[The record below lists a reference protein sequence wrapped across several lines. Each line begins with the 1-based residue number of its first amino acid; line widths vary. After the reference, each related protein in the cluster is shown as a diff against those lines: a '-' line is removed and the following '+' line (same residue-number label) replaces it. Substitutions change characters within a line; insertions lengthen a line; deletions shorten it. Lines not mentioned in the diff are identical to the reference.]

1 MKEQIKIL
9 VTGGRNYSNK
19 EYVYKCLDKFL
30 KRFDVTI
37 IHGAAT
43 GLDTLADSWAKDRE
57 QKFIP
62 YPANWK
68 DMSKPFKIKYNSGG
82 AYNALAG
89 FKRNELMLKEN
100 PDICLA
106 FPGGEGTKDMVS
118 RCVKN
123 KIKVILCDEND
134 SNLP

>member
-9 VTGGRNYSNK
+9 VTGGRKYSNK
-19 EYVYKCLDKFL
+19 EYVYRCLDKFL

-43 GLDTLADSWAKDRE
+43 GLDTLADSWAKDRD
-57 QKFIP
+57 QKSIP
-62 YPANWK
+62 YPANWR
-68 DMSKPFKIKYNSGG
+68 DMSKPCKVKYNSGG

-89 FKRNELMLKEN
+89 FKRNELMLTES
-100 PDICLA
+100 PDLCLA

-118 RCVKN
+118 RCIKN
-123 KIKVILCDEND
+123 KIKVIFCDGD
-134 SNLP
+134 DI